1 MPLIQKLR
9 EEFDESVIL
18 LENKITRHD
27 ILEFKPDYIISYNYK
42 FIIKKDVLD
51 LLPNKFINLHI
62 SYLPWN
68 RGAYPNV
75 WSFLDETPKGVSVHI
90 IDEGIDTG
98 DVLVQEKVP
107 LDEERETLASSYV
120 NLHVAI
126 RKLFLKNWE
135 KIKKSEINSVP
146 QAKGGSIHYIKD
158 FERINHLLEPEN
170 WDISVP
176 ELKSRYN
183 NFLKSE

>member
-1 MPLIQKLR
+1 MILFLSNNQISVPLIQKLR

-126 RKLFLKNWE
+126 RKLFLKNLS
-135 KIKKSEINSVP
+135 KLIKEMLI
-146 QAKGGSIHYIKD
+146 
-158 FERINHLLEPEN
+158 
-170 WDISVP
+170 
-176 ELKSRYN
+176 
-183 NFLKSE
+183 